1 MSRSPSREDPLV
13 RSATTWLGGPI
24 GRCARLGASWWT
36 PVVVLFLVTTATFAV
51 GMVQKGPCHEAGWP
65 GDRQEAYTK
74 LCYSDIAYLYRER
87 GFADGNRAYVD
98 RGDYPSLE
106 YPVLTGAV
114 MQVAAT
120 VTHWIGNGNPD
131 HDSVLFFDLTVVIL
145 FGFALLTIW
154 LLSRIV
160 PSRPYDAMF
169 VAAAPT
175 LALAGTINWDLVA
188 VALTTAALFAWARNR
203 PALAGVLIGLGVA
216 TKFYP
221 LLLLGPLLLLAWRA
235 RRLPAFF
242 QALFAAAAVWLI
254 VNLPILVLAPQSWQM
269 FWSFNEGRAA
279 DFGSL
284 WYVMALAGHPVGDV
298 NTVSLGGFALAC
310 AGIAALALFAP
321 TRPRLGQLAFLTVAA
336 FLLVNKVYSPQYI
349 LWLLPLVAL
358 ARPKWRDWL
367 IWQAAEVFYWVA
379 IWLHLGQHLFP
390 PVAGTP
396 DRVYWLAVVIRLLA
410 TAYLCV
416 VVVRDILVPADDVVR
431 ANGAVDDPIGGPF
444 DRAPDNR
451 WQRRR
456 PGSDARPGGGTGQS
470 SAGGSGGVGTVHE
483 GVVT

>member
-24 GRCARLGASWWT
+24 GACARLGASWWA

-51 GMVQKGPCHEAGWP
+51 GMVQKAPCHEAGWP

-74 LCYSDIAYLYRER
+74 LCYSDVAYLYRER
-87 GFADGNRAYVD
+87 GFSGGNVAYLD
-98 RGDYPSLE
+98 RGDYPPLE
-106 YPVLTGAV
+106 YPVLTGVV
-114 MQVAAT
+114 MQVTAT
-120 VTHWIGNGNPD
+120 VTQWFGTGDPIS
-131 HDSVLFFDLTVVIL
+131 DSVLFFDLTVIVL

-160 PSRPYDAMF
+160 PDRPYDAML

-188 VALTTAALFAWARNR
+188 VALTTAALFAWSRNR
-203 PALAGVLIGLGVA
+203 PGLAGVLIGLGVA

-221 LLLLGPLLLLAWRA
+221 LLLLGPLFLLAWRT
-235 RRLPAFF
+235 RRLSVWL
-242 QALFAAAAVWLI
+242 QAAFAAGAVWLA
-254 VNLPILVLAPQSWQM
+254 VNLPVFLLAPQSWQM
-269 FWSFNEGRAA
+269 FWTFNEGRAA

-284 WYVMALAGHPVGDV
+284 WYVFSLAGRPIEAV
-298 NTVSLGGFALAC
+298 NTISLACFAIAC

-321 TRPRLGQLAFLTVAA
+321 VRPRLGQLVFLTVAA
-336 FLLVNKVYSPQYI
+336 FLLVNKVYSPQYV
-349 LWLLPLVAL
+349 LWLLPLLAL
-358 ARPKWRDWL
+358 ARPRWRDWL

-390 PVAGTP
+390 PVQGSP
-396 DRVYWLAVVIRLLA
+396 DRVYWLAVGIRLAA
-410 TAYLCV
+410 TLYLCV

-451 WQRRR
+451 WQRGRLG
-456 PGSDARPGGGTGQS
+456 PDARPHGESDQS
-470 SAGGSGGVGTVHE
+470 NAGGRGGMGTVHE
-483 GVVT
+483 GAVT